1 MAEEVVLRAEGVTK
15 VFPGTVA
22 LSGVDFNTYAGKV
35 NILVGENGAG
45 KSTLMKIIAG
55 AELPTKGTLTMDGRA
70 VRFPTPIEAQAH
82 GIGIIYQE
90 LDLCANMSVSDNM
103 FLTREI
109 APRNVINF
117 KKQKEIAAQILGR
130 LEHRIDP
137 DRKVGDLG
145 VSAQQIVAIAK
156 ALVQNVKI
164 LIMDEPT
171 SALTGNEVAILFRV
185 IRELKSQGVAI
196 IYISHRL
203 EEVLQIGDYITVL
216 RDGKVQAEERVERVD
231 INWIIEK
238 MVGKTLSAFLPRAE
252 HEARKVILE
261 VRSLSYPRPE
271 GGMYV
276 EDFSFQV
283 HAGEI
288 VGLYGLMG
296 AGRSELLECLIGLHP
311 EAGGQ
316 VTVDEQGVSQGM
328 SVDERIALGLILVP
342 EDRQAAGIVQS
353 MTVANNMT
361 LASLASYT
369 RMGVLPRKAGAAEIL
384 KMLADLSI
392 RVSSPEQLITALS
405 GGNQQKVVVA
415 KALLTR
421 PKVLLMDEPTRG
433 IDVNSKSEIF
443 VIMNDLARGGIGILF
458 ASSELKEITALS
470 DRVLVMARGRL
481 TGDFRRGAYTE
492 ADLVNAS
499 AKDRAGNGSKI

>member
-1 MAEEVVLRAEGVTK
+1 MADDVVLRVEGMTK

-22 LSGVDFNTYAGKV
+22 LSDVDFNTYAGKV
-35 NILVGENGAG
+35 NTVVGENGAG

-55 AELPTKGTLTMDGRA
+55 AEQPTKGTLTMDGGP

-90 LDLCANMSVSDNM
+90 LDLCPNMSVSDNM

-156 ALVQNVKI
+156 ALVQKVKI

-196 IYISHRL
+196 IYVSHRL

-216 RDGKVQAEERVERVD
+216 RDGKVQAEERVEKVD
-231 INWIIEK
+231 INWVIEK
-238 MVGKTLSAFLPRAE
+238 MIGKTLSAFLPRAE
-252 HEARKVILE
+252 HEARKVILH
-261 VRSLSYPRPE
+261 VSSLSYPRLE

-296 AGRSELLECLIGLHP
+296 AGRSELLECIIGLHA
-311 EAGGQ
+311 EASGRIIVG
-316 VTVDEQGVSQGM
+316 EQSVSQGM

-342 EDRQAAGIVQS
+342 EDRQAAGIIQS

-369 RMGVLPRKAGAAEIL
+369 RIGVLPRKAGTTEIRR
-384 KMLADLSI
+384 MLHDLSI
-392 RVSSPEQLITALS
+392 RVSSPDQLITALS

-415 KALLTR
+415 RALLTR

-443 VIMNDLARGGIGILF
+443 AIMNDLARGGIGILF

-492 ADLVNAS
+492 ADLVSAS
-499 AKDRAGNGSKI
+499 ARDRAGNGWKN